1 LRPQKEIFR
10 CLDNKKD
17 EMLPAKLS
25 NALVLERSCFFTMKF
40 LSRKISTT
48 AKARKDKFKRAT
60 KTTQSLFSHV
70 GVIKSTAHSH
80 VIQPTVGMGCRVEK
94 QRLSFCE
101 NLEKL
106 SKTRDLLSLPA
117 VTCTPRNERR

>member
-1 LRPQKEIFR
+1 
-10 CLDNKKD
+10 
-17 EMLPAKLS
+17 MLPAKLS

-101 NLEKL
+101 NLGKL
-106 SKTRDLLSLPA
+106 SKTSD
-117 VTCTPRNERR
+117 